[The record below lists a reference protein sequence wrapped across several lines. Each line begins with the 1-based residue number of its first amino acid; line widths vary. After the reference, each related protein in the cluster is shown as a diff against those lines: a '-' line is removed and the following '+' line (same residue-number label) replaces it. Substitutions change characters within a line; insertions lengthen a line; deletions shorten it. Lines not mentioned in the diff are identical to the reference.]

1 MNAPNATPST
11 MPRRTRHV
19 ARYQWRNGLM
29 ESEPGY
35 RIQGTAG
42 HWVWLSREDAWE
54 AAQELATLLDE
65 DAAAVDTV
73 S

>member
-1 MNAPNATPST
+1 MNTPNNIPN
-11 MPRRTRHV
+11 RTRHV
-19 ARYQWRNGLM
+19 ARYQWRKGLM

-54 AAQELATLLDE
+54 AANELAQLLDE
-65 DAAAVDTV
+65 DAAALDTADATA
-73 S
+73 

>member
-1 MNAPNATPST
+1 MNTPNSIPN
-11 MPRRTRHV
+11 RTRHV
-19 ARYQWRNGLM
+19 NRYQWRKGLM

-54 AAQELATLLDE
+54 AANELAQLLDE
-65 DAAAVDTV
+65 DAAALNTADATA
-73 S
+73 

>member
-1 MNAPNATPST
+1 
-11 MPRRTRHV
+11 
-19 ARYQWRNGLM
+19 M

-54 AAQELATLLDE
+54 AAQELAALLDE
-65 DAAAVDTV
+65 DAAALDPADATA
-73 S
+73 